1 MIWKLIKSNILSI
14 NYVIK
19 WENKFLGE
27 IKIFL
32 PKKVISYNKSIKN
45 PLRNKINS
53 LKKRIEKMMI
63 KYTCISINNA
73 LVNTFSFISVFNI
86 FQKIFSLI
94 ILDLK
99 LYGKYFFLNLFNSF
113 ISIKF
118 YKAIIIAWNLC
129 WYYYYIPKIK
139 LRIKCIFY
147 KIYCKKKE
155 NWKRI

>member
-1 MIWKLIKSNILSI
+1 
-14 NYVIK
+14 
-19 WENKFLGE
+19 
-27 IKIFL
+27 
-32 PKKVISYNKSIKN
+32 
-45 PLRNKINS
+45 
-53 LKKRIEKMMI
+53 MMI

-129 WYYYYIPKIK
+129 
-139 LRIKCIFY
+139 
-147 KIYCKKKE
+147 
-155 NWKRI
+155 